1 MASRRR
7 TGRRMRAYQ
16 SNTCGRR
23 GLAAPLHSPRIGRSR
38 QVLAALLAS
47 LCLMATALH
56 AGDFWTER
64 PYSEWTSDECQKLV
78 TRSAQGSFPWKRT
91 FGRSGFTVGAA
102 LIWYSDTVWR
112 AYYRFKDHSEED
124 MKRLTA
130 QCRPSLL
137 FVLLY
142 TDDPGH
148 NTRPYKANVSPGDLV
163 GSTYLEN
170 SRGDRLSPSFASP
183 SCLPYVDKYTIIFN
197 FAITDDLAA
206 FFSRSSTITFVCS
219 GLGVAETFGLDRMR
233 VGGVRDCYW
242 GARAVREPGPVVV
255 QPRLPKIEPLPF
267 KIFPE

>member
-1 MASRRR
+1 MTPRRGDAESGWR
-7 TGRRMRAYQ
+7 PEPISARRPHLARITGRPRLLAALVAA
-16 SNTCGRR
+16 SC
-23 GLAAPLHSPRIGRSR
+23 LAAPQLHS
-38 QVLAALLAS
+38 
-47 LCLMATALH
+47 
-56 AGDFWTER
+56 GDFWTER
-64 PYSEWTSDECQKLV
+64 PYSEWTTDECQKLV

-91 FGRSGFTVGAA
+91 FGRSGFTVAGA

-112 AYYRFKDHSEED
+112 AYYRFKEHSEED

-148 NTRPYKANVSPGDLV
+148 NTRPYKANTSPGDLV

-170 SRGDRLSPSFASP
+170 SRGERLSASFAGP

-197 FAITDDLAA
+197 FPITDDTAA
-206 FFSRSSTITFVCS
+206 FFSRSSTITFVCA

-233 VGGVRDCYW
+233 VGGARDCYW
-242 GARAVREPGPVVV
+242 GSRAGRPQEPVVAERRV
-255 QPRLPKIEPLPF
+255 PKIEPLPF
-267 KIFPE
+267 KVFPE